1 MKQISWKIPSENQ
14 VELMKR
20 KHFSW
25 ARKLKKACSNFILQ
39 KLRRRFCFS
48 KKKMKVSKFCLRCTV
63 WMVIHV
69 CFRFGGKYEGV
80 SIWRFLIGWFS
91 TSICILTNDL
101 RSWQIRIKLCA
112 GYFKF
117 EFETFL
123 EKESVF
129 LCCYI

>member
-48 KKKMKVSKFCLRCTV
+48 KKNMKVSKFCLRCTL
-63 WMVIHV
+63 WIVIHV

-80 SIWRFLIGWFS
+80 SIWRFLIGWFR

-101 RSWQIRIKLCA
+101 RSWQILLNCA
-112 GYFKF
+112 LVISSLSLKHF
-117 EFETFL
+117 
-123 EKESVF
+123 
-129 LCCYI
+129 